1 MTDMQLVL
9 DPQQAEQLANKQL
22 ITNHT
27 VGALAF
33 VERHPAIPVF
43 VVDGVCNLDTF
54 LPELGIET
62 GLLEPAF
69 HTAMRRVAELLESFF
84 FGCTDEPV
92 FDKNSKVFAQQIN
105 LLRRKGY
112 HAENDYKLLP
122 DEGLEVFIFRIML
135 TDVTLVLNVYHEVT
149 HAG

>member
-1 MTDMQLVL
+1 MIDLQLVN
-9 DPQQAEQLANKQL
+9 DQQQAEQLASKQL

-33 VERHPAIPVF
+33 VERHPAMPVF

-69 HTAMRRVAELLESFF
+69 HTAMRKVAELLESFF

-92 FDKNSKVFAQQIN
+92 FDKNSKVFAEQLN
-105 LLRRKGY
+105 LLRRKGFQ
-112 HAENDYKLLP
+112 AENDYKLMP
-122 DEGLEVFIFRIML
+122 EEGREVFIFRVML
-135 TDVTLVLNVYHEVT
+135 TDVILVLNVYNEVQ